1 MEQTG
6 LKMGKIAQPMRVA
19 LTGKTTSPGIFEI
32 VEILG
37 KERVVSR
44 LKKAIGYIE
53 KQM

>member
-19 LTGKTTSPGIFEI
+19 LTGKTVSPGIFEI
-32 VEILG
+32 VVVLG
-37 KERVVSR
+37 KKKVIAR

-53 KQM
+53 KQT